1 MPDAGKK
8 WFTSKTLWVNIIAV
22 VADILLRFFNINL
35 PNGAD
40 IAALGAINLILRLIT
55 KEAIVW

>member
-1 MPDAGKK
+1 
-8 WFTSKTLWVNIIAV
+8 